1 MCARFTVL
9 SDTPIASAIAGC
21 VIPLSRSSTIWM
33 RWRCSARPFHR
44 SAVFNRRTWPLEHL
58 TICSL
63 RIRWTKRITP
73 RDPKTIHIPIFGPTP
88 PQTFR
93 FNQLWKWYEICFSLL
108 DHINAH
114 ACKGAATLPRPTVR
128 CHTFKAIAA
137 VGGRWREDNVRT
149 VLALI
154 SAGLLYVSAASAQDD
169 AASYPNRP
177 IRIIVCVPA
186 GGGVDTVTRIVANG
200 LQQRLG
206 QPVVVEN
213 RAGAAGNI
221 GAEAVFTS
229 DPDGYTLLA
238 AQPSGSEVNPLL
250 YKNIAFDPTKFE
262 PVAIMT
268 TVANVLLVR
277 PDFPAKTAQEFI
289 VYAKANPGKI
299 NYASQGIGTTS
310 HLTAALFEKVTGTK
324 LVHVPYKGT
333 APALND
339 IIASHVDFI
348 FMELASAIKLHQGS
362 KARILAVATTR
373 RIANLPDIPTPN
385 EAGVKGFESGTW
397 NAIAAPPK
405 TPPAIVAKL
414 NQAINDV
421 LNSPDVQD
429 KFAKINLHA
438 AGGTP
443 VQAATFIK
451 NETQVWGDVIKE
463 ANVPAH

>member
-1 MCARFTVL
+1 M
-9 SDTPIASAIAGC
+9 SAA
-21 VIPLSRSSTIWM
+21 
-33 RWRCSARPFHR
+33 
-44 SAVFNRRTWPLEHL
+44 
-58 TICSL
+58 
-63 RIRWTKRITP
+63 
-73 RDPKTIHIPIFGPTP
+73 
-88 PQTFR
+88 
-93 FNQLWKWYEICFSLL
+93 
-108 DHINAH
+108 
-114 ACKGAATLPRPTVR
+114 
-128 CHTFKAIAA
+128 
-137 VGGRWREDNVRT
+137 
-149 VLALI
+149 
-154 SAGLLYVSAASAQDD
+154 LLYVSAASAQD
-169 AASYPNRP
+169 AAAKYPNRP

-186 GGGVDTVTRIVANG
+186 GGGVDTVTRIVADG
-200 LQQRLG
+200 LQKRLG

-238 AQPSGSEVNPLL
+238 AQPSPLTVNPLL
-250 YKNIAFDPTKFE
+250 YKTMAFDPAQFV

-289 VYAKANPGKI
+289 AYAKANPGKI

-348 FMELASAIKLHQGS
+348 FMELASAIKLHQAG
-362 KARILAVATTR
+362 KARIIAVATAK
-373 RIANLPDIPTPN
+373 RIPNLPDIPTLD

-405 TPPAIVAKL
+405 TPAAIVAKL
-414 NQAINDV
+414 NKTVNEV
-421 LNSPDVQD
+421 LKSPDVQD
-429 KFAKINLHA
+429 KFSKINLHA

-443 VQAATFIK
+443 AEAAAFIK
-451 NETQVWGDVIKE
+451 KETQVWGEVIKE
-463 ANVPAH
+463 AHVPAH